1 MQWQIV
7 TTDRNGYNDSVW
19 LTTLIQVLK
28 LNLNES
34 PFFADWGIPAKPSVV
49 QQVVPDFYVTRTQQ
63 RFAPHFSSLSVKKIP
78 ASDPTYSVSVVT
90 TQGFKIQ
97 GTIAT

>member
-1 MQWQIV
+1 M
-7 TTDRNGYNDSVW
+7 VW

-34 PFFADWGIPAKPSVV
+34 PFFASWGIPAKPSVV
-49 QQVVPDFYVTRTQQ
+49 QQVVPNFYVTLTQQ
-63 RFAPHFSSLSVKKIP
+63 RFASHFSRLIVRKTTNPTPEYNLSVI
-78 ASDPTYSVSVVT
+78 T
-90 TQGFKIQ
+90 TQGFSIE